1 MVTQMKELD
10 FSLTLE
16 EVNLILKALG
26 KMPFVD
32 VYEVIGKLNKQ
43 ANEQLKKTN
52 IENKTKSE

>member
-1 MVTQMKELD
+1 MKELTLN
-10 FSLTLE
+10 LTLE

-32 VYEVIGKLNKQ
+32 VYEVIGRINKQ

-52 IENKTKSE
+52 SENKQKLE

>member
-1 MVTQMKELD
+1 MAIDMKELTLN
-10 FSLTLE
+10 LTLE

-32 VYEVIGKLNKQ
+32 VYEVIGRINKQ

-52 IENKTKSE
+52 SENKQKLE